1 MACPVTPIPTL
12 LSTGYYFSQMTR
24 IYARFNIRITHT
36 KFSFYFMESL
46 YSCLRHSTEIPTEIN
61 DDRFEIMFSY
71 LATLFFIELAEFQK
85 LKTVCPVE

>member
-1 MACPVTPIPTL
+1 
-12 LSTGYYFSQMTR
+12 
-24 IYARFNIRITHT
+24 
-36 KFSFYFMESL
+36 MESL

-61 DDRFEIMFSY
+61 DDRFEIMFAY